1 MRGKEQAGRGG
12 GRGKVSKAA
21 ETEAREMES
30 WSENERDRQM
40 WIVCFEHVQF
50 TEVNFSLLL

>member
-30 WSENERDRQM
+30 WSENERV
-40 WIVCFEHVQF
+40 IENH
-50 TEVNFSLLL
+50 TNFHGSNHTGK